1 MEEEES
7 WSISMHTPDRIMKAR
22 KMLSD
27 LGYANPFGLAV
38 EFDGDV
44 AAAIESLFVKPV
56 VSGDKYIP
64 GPTKIDNG
72 LTEEQEA
79 RCIKGRWMQ
88 EQVNAVFSV
97 AHSKIQ
103 PSQLELQDAGQQES
117 AVIDLPVVQLES
129 HQSSSS
135 SPDSDEKSL
144 LPRSQ
149 SETPL

>member
-1 MEEEES
+1 MEDEES

-44 AAAIESLFVKPV
+44 AAAIESVFVKPV
-56 VSGDKYIP
+56 VSGEKYIP
-64 GPTKIDNG
+64 APTKIDNG

-97 AHSKIQ
+97 AHSKTQ
-103 PSQLELQDAGQQES
+103 PSQPELQDAAQEP
-117 AVIDLPVVQLES
+117 VVLDLPVVQLES
-129 HQSSSS
+129 HSSSS
-135 SPDSDEKSL
+135 SLQDSYEKSPL
-144 LPRSQ
+144 QHSQ